1 MAIAA
6 PRAKVSPWLLAMG
19 AVFATSLAL
28 RQEGA
33 TPDVSW
39 LTSMCERMLDGERGW
54 IDIFET
60 TPPVPVFLYMPG
72 AWSARLLGV
81 SAEATVFTTAYLV
94 VVASLFLTGLILPK
108 SLAGVGPSR
117 WTVTFP
123 AAVFLLLLSHDA
135 FAQREHFAAAFA
147 LPMLAVLVAR
157 AETGAWPP
165 LAHRIAAGLL
175 AGLCFAIKPPL
186 FALPFLA
193 FAAVEFA
200 RTRTVSFIF
209 PSMLALAGVFG
220 AALTAA
226 SLMAFP
232 AYLDGVATMMR
243 EVYVPVRA
251 DMASIVD
258 RPAFFGAAIALAA
271 ASVLRRKEPL
281 TPAQLY
287 AAAGAAAFLAADLI
301 QGKYFAYH
309 VLPAG
314 LFATIFLVLSLAPR
328 LSALRLRDGKETA
341 LLAALGVA
349 VAGFTFAGYNDGRR
363 QLEKLPW
370 AEGLDRPTAMAISPF
385 ISTGFPLAE
394 RIDARWVDRI
404 HSQWLINYTSIMLS
418 RDDLP
423 AAERAVFARHFEA
436 EVRRT
441 RTLIRDARPELIFQ
455 VDYPGTDWLTEVLL
469 EEDPSL
475 LDDYEEIAR
484 EKSKRILRRRESAA
498 PAPRPGEIGAP

>member
-1 MAIAA
+1 MA
-6 PRAKVSPWLLAMG
+6 
-19 AVFATSLAL
+19 AVFAASLAL

-81 SAEATVFTTAYLV
+81 SAEATVFFNAYLAV
-94 VVASLFLTGLILPK
+94 IASLFLTDRILPRTL
-108 SLAGVGPSR
+108 SGAGDSR
-117 WTVTFP
+117 WTITFP

-165 LAHRIAAGLL
+165 LAPRIAAGLL

-200 RTRTVSFIF
+200 RTRAVSFIF

-220 AALTAA
+220 AALTAV

-232 AYLDGVATMMR
+232 AYLDGVTTMMR

-251 DMASIVD
+251 ELIWIAK
-258 RPAFFGAAIALAA
+258 RPAFLGAMIAVGA
-271 ASVLRRKEPL
+271 ASVLRSGGPM
-281 TPAQLY
+281 TPTQRY
-287 AAAGAAAFLAADLI
+287 AAAAAAAFFAVDFI
-301 QGKYFAYH
+301 QGKFFAYH
-309 VLPAG
+309 ILPLG
-314 LFATIFLVLSLAPR
+314 LFSLIYLASSAAPR
-328 LSALRLRDGKETA
+328 ITALRRRDAKEVV
-341 LLAALGVA
+341 LLAALAISVA
-349 VAGFTFAGYNDGRR
+349 AFNFKGYADNGRPPKDIPWADG
-363 QLEKLPW
+363 LEK
-370 AEGLDRPTAMAISPF
+370 PTAMAISPY
-385 ISTGFPLAE
+385 ISTAFPLAE
-394 RIDARWVDRI
+394 RVGAQWVDRI
-404 HSQWLINYTSIMLS
+404 HSQWLLNYTRMMLN
-418 RDDLP
+418 RDGLP
-423 AAERAVFARHFEA
+423 EEERAVYARHFDA

-441 RTLIRDARPELIFQ
+441 RALIRAARPELLFQ
-455 VDYPGTDWLTEVLL
+455 VDYPGTDWLIEALL
-469 EEDPSL
+469 EDDPML
-475 LDDYEEIAR
+475 FDGYEVIAR
-484 EKSKRILRRRESAA
+484 ENAKKILRRKDLIKHEASPVAA
-498 PAPRPGEIGAP
+498 GEF